1 MRQAGV
7 AKFFISKTV
16 VNIHA
21 HQLQNRRFGL
31 GLNDIYFL
39 CSCRANTYLSV
50 VVTIIFTDFYTH
62 TCLHTTILCS
72 CFTTHS
78 KKSKTMTGNT
88 RFSYKACE
96 LAHIR
101 LMNDTKFE
109 LTLRRRAGS
118 TNYLH
123 PNIRSAYRR
132 GAIMQPLVAGKAR

>member
-1 MRQAGV
+1 MSGECFASFV
-7 AKFFISKTV
+7 APGRCSKVFFISKTV

-39 CSCRANTYLSV
+39 SSCRANTYLSV

-101 LMNDTKFE
+101 FNERHKIRADTQAQGRKYKLF
-109 LTLRRRAGS
+109 G
-118 TNYLH
+118 
-123 PNIRSAYRR
+123 P
-132 GAIMQPLVAGKAR
+132 